1 MAHEPQHPDNPCRA
15 SLPDAERIPAKI
27 WELLR
32 RNEKFGRAVRKLQQL
47 DRAAKEQGK
56 IGQVWFAAD
65 SLVKALKS
73 HHDFAGYALEWLVPE
88 PWFEICHTAI
98 EDGVDLT
105 GKQWVPTKFVKLES
119 GSTPDPTDTAHWR
132 TFDAH
137 DRFDA
142 YGRQSLAGC
151 VPMVR
156 GPIITFTI
164 PEDSRLRG
172 SKVNGIQEW
181 RDYHASHGPFTIN
194 DSWRDAPLGFRRI
207 FCWLWRQRD
216 SREKNPLTNCRTDAP
231 EEHETNFFKG
241 WRLFPALA
249 KNNMSQE
256 DAARAFMFDELAED
270 YRVFAV
276 PKSIRTR
283 MEARRL
289 AEWLYSQLAA
299 NLPARE
305 PDIFGS
311 ALQWDI
317 LLTVEDLMREGA
329 PFDEA
334 LQESFEKIHLKAD
347 NWHEG
352 QPIPNQKKGWAQR
365 GADWQNT
372 FRVMDAPLAGTGFI
386 QKAFPGKPNSPSPTT
401 SVSDS

>member
-1 MAHEPQHPDNPCRA
+1 
-15 SLPDAERIPAKI
+15 LPDAERIPAKI

-56 IGQVWFAAD
+56 IGQEWFAAD
-65 SLVKALKS
+65 GLVKTLKC
-73 HHDFAGYALEWLVPE
+73 HHEFAGYALEWLVPD
-88 PWFEICHTAI
+88 PWFEVHHTVI

-105 GKQWVPTKFVKLES
+105 GKQFVPPKMIRLDS
-119 GSTPDPTDTAHWR
+119 GNTPDPTDAAHWQ
-132 TFDAH
+132 TFEAHGEFDAES
-137 DRFDA
+137 R
-142 YGRQSLAGC
+142 RNIAGC

-156 GPIITFTI
+156 GPIITFTS
-164 PEDSRLRG
+164 PKDSRLRG

-181 RDYHASHGPFTIN
+181 RDYHAAHGPFTLN
-194 DSWRDAPLGFRRI
+194 DSWRDTPPGFRRI

-334 LQESFEKIHLKAD
+334 LQESFEKIHLKVD

-352 QPIPNQKKGWAQR
+352 QPMPNQKKGWAQR

-372 FRVMDAPLAGTGFI
+372 FRAMDAPLAGTGFI
-386 QKAFPGKPNSPSPTT
+386 QKTFPGKPNSPSPTT